1 MDKGVSGME
10 SAHKPSQGFYAR
22 IEMFHSL
29 RFRLLVTLILV
40 VVAAIG
46 GMAFFNTLATTRMF
60 TRYEEDRRTT
70 RHQRLEWLLAQ
81 HYVQNENWSGVQ
93 PVVERMGQITGERV
107 ILTDQEGQILADSAG
122 ELVGQTVDQDWDTP
136 AAQILY
142 HGTEVGVL
150 YTDFSGWD
158 VDPEKVFPDSAKVRP
173 PPPPGAEPE
182 SMAFLASV
190 NRVLLIVAVVAG
202 LSAMLLILGLSRR
215 ILAPVEALTAAVR
228 RMEAGDLSQR
238 VEITSR
244 DEIGDLA
251 RAFNAM
257 ADGLA
262 RLEELRRNM
271 VTDVAHELRTP
282 LSNIRGYLEALQDGV
297 VEPEKH
303 IIDSLHAEAMLL
315 NRLVDDLQE
324 LSLAEAGHLKLK
336 RQPVALADIVDK
348 AIEAVRPRAE
358 AEGITLQVDLP
369 EDLLVDVDP
378 QRMGQVLRNL
388 LENAL
393 THTTS
398 GGEIAVAAHDACP
411 EPGRRAC
418 PEPGRRD
425 DQWVEVSVRDTGSG
439 IAAEDLPYVFERFYR
454 ADKSRSRATGG
465 AGLGLAI
472 AKQLVE
478 AHGGRIWVESTEGEG
493 STFTFA
499 LPISINSQEMIH

>member
-1 MDKGVSGME
+1 MPK
-10 SAHKPSQGFYAR
+10 QWR
-22 IEMFHSL
+22 MFQSL
-29 RFRLLVTLILV
+29 RFRLLVVLILA
-40 VVAAIG
+40 VVAAVG

-60 TRYEEDRRTT
+60 TRYEEDRRMT
-70 RHQRLEWLLAQ
+70 RHQRLEGLLAQ
-81 HYVQNENWSGVQ
+81 HYAQNESWSGVQ
-93 PVVERMGQITGERV
+93 PVVERLGQITGERV
-107 ILTDQEGQILADSAG
+107 ILASETGQIVADSAG
-122 ELVGQTVDQDWDTP
+122 ELVGQSVDQGWDTP
-136 AAQILY
+136 AAQILH

-150 YTDFSGWD
+150 YTDFSGRD
-158 VDPEKVFPDSAKVRP
+158 VDPGKVFPDSARVRP
-173 PPPPGAEPE
+173 PSPPGVDPE

-190 NRVLLIVAVVAG
+190 NRTLLLVAVVAG
-202 LSAMLLILGLSRR
+202 LSAVLLILGLSRR

-238 VEITSR
+238 VEVTSR
-244 DEIGDLA
+244 DEIGELA
-251 RAFNAM
+251 QAFNAM

-297 VEPEKH
+297 LEPERG

-315 NRLVDDLQE
+315 HHLVDDLQE
-324 LSLAEAGHLKLK
+324 LSLAEAGHLKLE

-348 AIEAVRPRAE
+348 AVEAVRPRAE
-358 AEGITLQVDLP
+358 AEVVTVQVDLP

-378 QRMGQVLRNL
+378 QRVGQVLRNL

-393 THTTS
+393 THTPAC
-398 GGEIAVAAHDACP
+398 GEIAVTAHV
-411 EPGRRAC
+411 EG
-418 PEPGRRD
+418 
-425 DQWVEVSVRDTGSG
+425 QWVEVSVRDTGSG

-454 ADKSRSRATGG
+454 VDKSRSRATGG

-472 AKQLVE
+472 ARQLVE
-478 AHGGRIWVESTEGEG
+478 AHGGHIWVESTESEG

-499 LPISINSQEMIH
+499 LPISISSQEIR